1 MSKRIGA
8 RLIAALGLLV
18 APAWAQDQA
27 AIEAGAQVYEEHCAT
42 CHGEKLRSTGAMP
55 DLRDLPD
62 DKARFEKMVLEGR
75 GQMPAW
81 QGIVSPQEIDQL
93 WAYVRRSAR

>member
-1 MSKRIGA
+1 
-8 RLIAALGLLV
+8 
-18 APAWAQDQA
+18 
-27 AIEAGAQVYEEHCAT
+27 
-42 CHGEKLRSTGAMP
+42 MP

-62 DKARFEKMVLEGR
+62 DRARFDKMVLEGR
-75 GQMPAW
+75 KQMPSW